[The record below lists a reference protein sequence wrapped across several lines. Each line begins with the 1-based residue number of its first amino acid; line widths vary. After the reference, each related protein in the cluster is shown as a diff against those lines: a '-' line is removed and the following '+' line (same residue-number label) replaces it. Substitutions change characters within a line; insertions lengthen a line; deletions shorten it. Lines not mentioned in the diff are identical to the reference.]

1 MSTMNDR
8 DTIFAELRRILAES
22 FELDPQSITLQ
33 SNLYEELQLDSI
45 DAIDLIVSVQELI
58 GRKVQPEQ
66 FKSARTVSDV
76 VEIVHQLMHG

>member
-1 MSTMNDR
+1 MNDR

-22 FELDPQSITLQ
+22 FEIDPDTITLQ
-33 SNLYEELQLDSI
+33 SSLYEELQLDSI

>member
-1 MSTMNDR
+1 MNDR
-8 DTIFAELRRILAES
+8 DTIFSELRRILADS
-22 FELDPQSITLQ
+22 FEIDPDTITLQ
-33 SNLYEELQLDSI
+33 SSLYEELQLDSI

>member
-1 MSTMNDR
+1 MNDR
-8 DTIFAELRRILAES
+8 DTIFIEVRQILADS
-22 FELDPQSITLQ
+22 FEIKPESITLE
-33 SNLYEELQLDSI
+33 SNLYDELQLDSI

-76 VEIVHQLMHG
+76 VDIIHQLING